1 MTEWTPQSR
10 LRSWKANRQKYD
22 GFGLA
27 QVIEDY
33 EATLASLT
41 ALREALE
48 WIKPIHIC
56 VSCDIDDGERA
67 RRTGFNEAVA
77 LMSAALAASREH
89 AQTHRD

>member
-41 ALREALE
+41 ALREAADQLIVMWRGRANLE
-48 WIKPIHIC
+48 
-56 VSCDIDDGERA
+56 
-67 RRTGFNEAVA
+67 RRGHWWAMLEDCADELST
-77 LMSAALAASREH
+77 ALATSQVPS
-89 AQTHRD
+89 AQTDRD